1 MSRWHGQNVFPKD
14 PYIEVGSSINIVC
27 QNNVQGKIY
36 WTLNSERI
44 DKSWPVTINSSH
56 SVLSLLN
63 FTHSSATLQCHSA
76 NTQVLGGTIIRTYTK
91 PSNMSCI
98 LTDTIGDS
106 WFMCTWEH
114 QTDSSLKI
122 NYTVLCNSCSNLSE
136 ICNSQETSC
145 KSKYADIA
153 EEITFVGDFNV
164 TVRAKHAAW
173 EAFSEPQVF
182 KLREILKINPPK
194 LKVTAVSDHLL
205 VEWKPTYK
213 VQRKYR
219 CQVKYSTAANESTPE
234 VLNKNLAEL
243 ENQGIVKI
251 ENVKSCSNYT
261 VAVRCAS
268 ESAPWSDWSQEE
280 TVLTKLN
287 QSDVKLHLW
296 RKVAEADE
304 NRVRKVRAMWAEI
317 PSTCQ
322 ETVTYT
328 IKQTP
333 YKQHMT
339 GVDHMETSCDNSIC
353 DVNQDA
359 HRINLKVFHNK
370 SLFVEDSVYVPA
382 IGERLPQVTNIQTST
397 FEGVI
402 LVSWKAPRE
411 PVSGYMIDY
420 THNGNI
426 YSWKETKYTNTTL
439 FDLLDKKPYN
449 ITVTPLFDDKTG
461 HSTQAHQ
468 ICSNVGDPGDFTNV
482 NVQAKHKSAFV
493 SWSVK
498 SQEACR
504 GAVVNYIIFYS
515 TQDGPQLNV
524 TVDNTTQH
532 ISLKDLNPNTQYSVY
547 VKAIAHTGT
556 TKSSERLFE
565 TKRFDPALITALSVC
580 GSILIVLVLSVGLCC
595 AIQWKRFQEK
605 PIPNPGNSSLGLW
618 RPTAHDQGIWRFQP
632 LSYPHQNIFNVAD
645 PVEVQR
651 TSISPLTPGCHDNPA
666 SDQTVE
672 YTDPVLVTAPDI
684 QSEDSVERKETQHPS
699 PPEESTE
706 LLSSEGGP
714 LSPYRSQSSVET
726 APRTSKP
733 CKSVSLKQP
742 DKTPPV
748 TIYVTLD
755 MFE

>member
-1 MSRWHGQNVFPKD
+1 VKSVRRLKLSHSCKLPVTSLFIIIIAGQNVFPKD

-122 NYTVLCNSCSNLSE
+122 NYTVL
-136 ICNSQETSC
+136 
-145 KSKYADIA
+145 
-153 EEITFVGDFNV
+153 
-164 TVRAKHAAW
+164 W
-173 EAFSEPQVF
+173 W
-182 KLREILKINPPK
+182 

-219 CQVKYSTAANESTPE
+219 CQVKYST
-234 VLNKNLAEL
+234 VW
-243 ENQGIVKI
+243 IVKI

-304 NRVRKVRAMWAEI
+304 NRVRKVRAMWAVRKSLI
-317 PSTCQ
+317 A
-322 ETVTYT
+322 
-328 IKQTP
+328 TP

-565 TKRFDPALITALSVC
+565 TKRFGEHTFS
-580 GSILIVLVLSVGLCC
+580 
-595 AIQWKRFQEK
+595 
-605 PIPNPGNSSLGLW
+605 
-618 RPTAHDQGIWRFQP
+618 
-632 LSYPHQNIFNVAD
+632 
-645 PVEVQR
+645 
-651 TSISPLTPGCHDNPA
+651 
-666 SDQTVE
+666 
-672 YTDPVLVTAPDI
+672 
-684 QSEDSVERKETQHPS
+684 
-699 PPEESTE
+699 
-706 LLSSEGGP
+706 LSSICTKLQPSNEGM
-714 LSPYRSQSSVET
+714 YR
-726 APRTSKP
+726 
-733 CKSVSLKQP
+733 
-742 DKTPPV
+742 
-748 TIYVTLD
+748 
-755 MFE
+755 F